1 MSVGAVA
8 RATLKVRS
16 TGATARKTADAGHGD
31 GVADV
36 RAAVGVRRASA
47 RGCDTAG
54 AVITCLAGGAVP
66 AAPTAAVIATRL
78 ARAVRRAAR
87 SADTHL
93 ARRTRRDTGA
103 ARLVAL
109 LTLAGI
115 AGSNQADRTTDV
127 SRRAALV
134 GKTGL
139 ARGTGSAAPSTA
151 VIAARCVAKPRPN
164 SHRRVAAGEVDAQG
178 TTVSVARTGCCARNA
193 AANTLTA

>member
-1 MSVGAVA
+1 MPGGAVL

-16 TGATARKTADAGHGD
+16 TDATARKTADAGHGD

-36 RAAVGVRRASA
+36 RAAVGVHRAA

-54 AVITCLAGGAVP
+54 AVITCLVGGAAP
-66 AAPTAAVIATRL
+66 AAPTAAVIATHL

-87 SADTHL
+87 SADTGL

-115 AGSNQADRTTDV
+115 AGSSQTGRAADV
-127 SRRAALV
+127 SCRAA
-134 GKTGL
+134 
-139 ARGTGSAAPSTA
+139 
-151 VIAARCVAKPRPN
+151 
-164 SHRRVAAGEVDAQG
+164 
-178 TTVSVARTGCCARNA
+178 
-193 AANTLTA
+193 